1 MTQGGTAPADGVTW
15 AGPTARGAGARAGG
29 TTDRAARGCTDEQA
43 DERSGTVR
51 A

>member
-1 MTQGGTAPADGVTW
+1 MTQGGTAPADGVTQ
-15 AGPTARGAGARAGG
+15 GG

-43 DERSGTVR
+43 DERSRTVR